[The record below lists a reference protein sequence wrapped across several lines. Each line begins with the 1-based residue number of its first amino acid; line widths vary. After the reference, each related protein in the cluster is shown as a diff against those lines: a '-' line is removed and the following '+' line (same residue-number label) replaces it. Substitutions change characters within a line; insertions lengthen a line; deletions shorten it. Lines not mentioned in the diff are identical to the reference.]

1 MKERRYPKTKEVAM
15 KLVVDTIR
23 RGLTPDRAFDA
34 CLEGGLEWN
43 RYVAANVYQAA
54 LDDDALMRQLL
65 RYINVD
71 MAREEFDELFPL
83 LAVNGASC

>member
-1 MKERRYPKTKEVAM
+1 MKERRYPKTKQAAVKMAI
-15 KLVVDTIR
+15 DTIR
-23 RGLTPDRAFDA
+23 RGRRADRAFDA
-34 CLEGGLEWN
+34 CLEGGLDWN

-71 MAREEFDELFPL
+71 MAREAFDELFPL
-83 LAVNGASC
+83 VAVGIA

>member
-1 MKERRYPKTKEVAM
+1 MKERRYPKTKEAAVKMA
-15 KLVVDTIR
+15 VDTIR
-23 RGLTPDRAFDA
+23 QGLTPDRAFDS
-34 CLEGGLEWN
+34 CLEGGLDWN

-71 MAREEFDELFPL
+71 MAREAFDELFPL
-83 LAVNGASC
+83 VAVGIA